1 MDRYFCGDPTL
12 AKRLGPK
19 GTDGFGAMRSNMY
32 LAEDRILCFEA
43 VIKEDNKWRL
53 GHVGAAAGET
63 DNPTTMDDFIIQRR
77 RWLNG
82 AFASTVYSI
91 THFIR
96 IYKSGHNILRMA
108 LLHVQLVYNVVCLLL
123 SWFGLAA
130 FLLALFIVNDITAEP
145 PANSPSDGFPF
156 GSSTRIVN
164 AVIQLVYI
172 GTIVLQFVLALGSR
186 PKNQF
191 VGYLVSFIIFG
202 IINLYFLVNVVYL
215 AKRVIDYRFLNNGS
229 NHYIYINEFYTN
241 VGQLCVTVT
250 ACSVFGIY
258 WVAGFLCLDPWH
270 LFTCYA
276 QYIFVVSSYTNILN
290 IYAFSNSHDISWGN
304 KEGREEDAAVWS
316 QPSVRTQDS
325 RAVIEEQSRFHED
338 LDTRFESTVKRALKP
353 YSAPSSSEAKES
365 FDDKMKVFRTRLVG
379 AYIFSNFVLCIFV
392 LNDSF
397 KQLHFLGD
405 AYWHKIW
412 FFRIWM
418 WANAGCFLMRLAGC
432 LCHRTTGLFGY
443 LLAKR

>member
-1 MDRYFCGDPTL
+1 MF
-12 AKRLGPK
+12 
-19 GTDGFGAMRSNMY
+19 

-43 VIKEDNKWRL
+43 VGKEGSKWHL
-53 GHVGAAAGET
+53 GHVGAAVGET
-63 DNPTTMDDFIIQRR
+63 DNPTTMADFIIQRR

-91 THFIR
+91 THFFR
-96 IYKSGHNILRMA
+96 IYRSGHNVLRMM
-108 LLHVQLVYNVVCLLL
+108 LLHVQLIYNIVSLLL

-130 FLLALFIVNDITAEP
+130 FLLALFIVNDIAAEP
-145 PANSPSDGFPF
+145 AVNSPADGFPF

-164 AVIQLVYI
+164 AVIQVVYAS
-172 GTIVLQFVLALGSR
+172 TIVLQFVLALGSR

-191 VGYLVSFIIFG
+191 VGYLVSFTIFG

-229 NHYIYINEFYTN
+229 DHYVYINEFYTN
-241 VGQLCVTVT
+241 VGQLTVTVT
-250 ACSVFGIY
+250 ACSVFGVY
-258 WVAGFLCLDPWH
+258 WVAGLLCLDPWH

-276 QYIFVVSSYTNILN
+276 QYIFVASSYTNILN

-304 KEGREEDAAVWS
+304 KQGREEDPAVWS
-316 QPSVRTQDS
+316 QPSARTHETNGG
-325 RAVIEEQSRFHED
+325 AVVEEQCPIHED
-338 LDTRFESTVKRALKP
+338 LDGRFESTVIRALAP
-353 YSAPSSSEAKES
+353 YRAPSSSSSSGAKES
-365 FDDKMKVFRTRLVG
+365 FNDRMTIFRTRLLA
-379 AYIFSNFVLCIFV
+379 AYIFSNFFLCIFV

-418 WANAGCFLMRLAGC
+418 WANSGCFLMRLGGC
-432 LCHRTTGLFGY
+432 VYHRSTGLFRY
-443 LLAKR
+443 LFARR